1 MARDKRTKTKIKRRS
16 PGLVITPPV
25 PRPVASDH
33 PARLLFKDAI
43 ESAKSSPETDLTEK
57 QSSSLIEV
65 EEGIRVPEEVSAPV
79 SALKTAS
86 DREADRVAPLQIF
99 QELKSTPEALLRADT
114 APPAVATAPA
124 PKAEPERRREH
135 SDAFEG
141 IFGQWRPFLSE
152 AQMYILEA
160 LYNMTHAVGADRCL
174 TSMPKLAAAA
184 GVSERQTYNVVKELE
199 KHGFIERPETF
210 NTPTKKGTIFRLNLT
225 RQTTPMGANRRYHY
239 GD

>member
-1 MARDKRTKTKIKRRS
+1 MVREKRAKTKIKRRS

-25 PRPVASDH
+25 PRPVESDH

-43 ESAKSSPETDLTEK
+43 ESAKASPETDL
-57 QSSSLIEV
+57 IENQ
-65 EEGIRVPEEVSAPV
+65 
-79 SALKTAS
+79 SALAAEATEPVTVATPAPKTTPAVETA
-86 DREADRVAPLQIF
+86 RAEPLQIF
-99 QELKSTPEALLRADT
+99 KELKSQPEALRLDEQ
-114 APPAVATAPA
+114 APA
-124 PKAEPERRREH
+124 PKVETERRREH

-152 AQMYILEA
+152 GQMYILEA
-160 LYNMTHAVGADRCL
+160 LYNMTHATGTDRCL

-225 RQTTPMGANRRYHY
+225 RQITPSGANRRYHY